1 MEKNRKKSKGM
12 PSPNSILSVKHEGAL
27 ITYDKEA
34 DAAYFKVK
42 KGRIAKTIK
51 LDEWL
56 LADVDKKGGLLGI
69 EMLFV
74 SLRFPKRSI
83 ISSLKRNNSLLPI

>member
-1 MEKNRKKSKGM
+1 MRKKGTKQLSRAHGL
-12 PSPNSILSVKHEGAL
+12 LSVKADEAL

-34 DAAYFKVK
+34 DAAYFSVK
-42 KGRIAKTIK
+42 KGKVARTIK

-56 LADVDKKGGLLGI
+56 LVDVDKKGALLGI

-74 SLRFPKRSI
+74 SLRAPKYSI
-83 ISSLKRNNSLLPI
+83 LSSLKLGKLFPVS

>member
-1 MEKNRKKSKGM
+1 MRKKKQKQISRINGL
-12 PSPNSILSVKHEGAL
+12 LSLKTDNAL

-34 DAAYFKVK
+34 DAAYFWVK
-42 KGRIAKTIK
+42 KAKVAKTIQ

-56 LADVDKKGGLLGI
+56 LADIDKRGALIGI

-74 SLRFPKRSI
+74 SLRAPKYSI
-83 ISSLKRNNSLLPI
+83 ISSLKTGRIPAFA